1 MNGNPLDKAKR
12 SFGCLQKEILVKF
25 RAKLS
30 LVSHSQGFSVPVYMP
45 IKKEKT
51 IESLCNFKFSFT
63 KGKAYFHV

>member
-1 MNGNPLDKAKR
+1 MEIRWIKQNEALDVFKR
-12 SFGCLQKEILVKF
+12 KILVKF